1 MRRKKTRTLSPT
13 PQAGEFLVWQSEL
26 VFSLDHKDHSHRLR
40 FSTSLFQNVLK
51 QFTFSFCR
59 GHSGRHSAK
68 KCQPDAETV
77 DKASKTDDLHTYCTA
92 YGVVLQ
98 PAFTKLKIFY

>member
-40 FSTSLFQNVLK
+40 FSTSLFLNFLS
-51 QFTFSFCR
+51 QFTFLLSAGQFR
-59 GHSGRHSAK
+59 HLDQVGPTHSNSST
-68 KCQPDAETV
+68 P
-77 DKASKTDDLHTYCTA
+77 TY
-92 YGVVLQ
+92 
-98 PAFTKLKIFY
+98 FM